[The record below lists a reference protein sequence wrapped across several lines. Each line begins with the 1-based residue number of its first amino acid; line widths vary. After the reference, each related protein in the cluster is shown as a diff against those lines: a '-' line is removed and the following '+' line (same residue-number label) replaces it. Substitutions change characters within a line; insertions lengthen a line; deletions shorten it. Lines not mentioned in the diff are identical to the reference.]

1 MQRLMLLCDKCL
13 GAYLTN
19 LYEFEN
25 YMGLSSSIFAFLLVG
40 FLSQIVK
47 GNKEERDLNE
57 NEFSIL
63 LTSLSLP
70 SSSSFVENKINNPL
84 RFAPFLA

>member
-1 MQRLMLLCDKCL
+1 MLLCDKCL

-25 YMGLSSSIFAFLLVG
+25 YMGLSSSIFAFLPVG

-47 GNKEERDLNE
+47 GNKEESDLNE
-57 NEFSIL
+57 NEFAIL
-63 LTSLSLP
+63 LTSLSLLIFF
-70 SSSSFVENKINNPL
+70 FVENNINNPL